1 MREHESAVKR
11 QRRMK
16 TLLKHF
22 AGKAARGLEGK
33 WKEGEALDPS
43 LEAALA
49 RELSEGKACKQHKYC
64 LHVPEFEITGNSDF
78 TDIST

>member
-1 MREHESAVKR
+1 MREHESAIKR
-11 QRRMK
+11 QRRVK

-33 WKEGEALDPS
+33 WKEGDALDPG

-49 RELSEGKACKQHKYC
+49 RELPEGTVQVYKKVVLVHPAKY
-64 LHVPEFEITGNSDF
+64 FAFG
-78 TDIST
+78 

>member
-49 RELSEGKACKQHKYC
+49 RELSEGKGR
-64 LHVPEFEITGNSDF
+64 VEILLAGVKVSDRRYRRN
-78 TDIST
+78 

>member
-49 RELSEGKACKQHKYC
+49 RELSDGEGC
-64 LHVPEFEITGNSDF
+64 
-78 TDIST
+78 

>member
-11 QRRMK
+11 QRRVK

-33 WKEGEALDPS
+33 WKEGEALDS
-43 LEAALA
+43 GLEAALA
-49 RELSEGKACKQHKYC
+49 RELPEGIVFVRVFKKAGCSVYTT
-64 LHVPEFEITGNSDF
+64 IRRG
-78 TDIST
+78 

>member
-1 MREHESAVKR
+1 MREHESSQKR

-33 WKEGEALDPS
+33 WKEGDALDPS

-49 RELSEGKACKQHKYC
+49 RELSEGKNQSETNIDHHLDVSFA
-64 LHVPEFEITGNSDF
+64 
-78 TDIST
+78 

>member
-11 QRRMK
+11 QRRVK

-33 WKEGEALDPS
+33 WKEGDALDPG

-49 RELSEGKACKQHKYC
+49 RELPEGTVQVYKKIVLVHPTKY
-64 LHVPEFEITGNSDF
+64 FAFG
-78 TDIST
+78 

>member
-11 QRRMK
+11 QRRVK

-33 WKEGEALDPS
+33 WKEGDALDPG

-49 RELSEGKACKQHKYC
+49 RELPEGTVQVYKVVLVHPTKY
-64 LHVPEFEITGNSDF
+64 FAFG
-78 TDIST
+78 

>member
-11 QRRMK
+11 QRRVK

-33 WKEGEALDPS
+33 WKEGEALDPG

-49 RELSEGKACKQHKYC
+49 RELPEGKVCVQVYKVVSVQLTKHIACC
-64 LHVPEFEITGNSDF
+64 
-78 TDIST
+78 